1 MWGWGVCV
9 KPSAAKEFL
18 LWPLEEFLKLKW
30 CNTQQQDRQV
40 WGTCAIKFKSQDT
53 PQKVKVTLKS
63 INHFFVFP
71 FGKTCMMSQH
81 CTGINHNNPT
91 YAGGSR
97 GWWHVFLQY
106 RFSGCVSMNSMG
118 TWKPWRARA
127 VRLSEE
133 ANTCWHHKPWPAIH
147 KLMVRDGEGETPMAP
162 PRIVAQSTEARFQ
175 KKKKITSIIQRF
187 LHDKQLNYPELIDR
201 AQKRKILEQNH

>member
-71 FGKTCMMSQH
+71 FGKTCKMRQH

-106 RFSGCVSMNSMG
+106 RFSGCVSTNSMG
-118 TWKPWRARA
+118 TWKSHGGRERWGCLRRPTHAGITSLDLPFTSWRFGMER
-127 VRLSEE
+127 VRLP
-133 ANTCWHHKPWPAIH
+133 WHHLALWPSQ
-147 KLMVRDGEGETPMAP
+147 L
-162 PRIVAQSTEARFQ
+162 
-175 KKKKITSIIQRF
+175 
-187 LHDKQLNYPELIDR
+187 KQDF
-201 AQKRKILEQNH
+201 KRRRRK